1 MCGNM
6 EALGDRL
13 RIFEASNAAELAS
26 ELFFECFRLAFP
38 VPRDNCGLSIPTPP
52 GNWHQYVARYRWPDG
67 AEETVGFCNWIRHG
81 DVYLEGG
88 MCVRKSFYRR
98 MPRPH
103 WKQCSEQGGLAQM
116 MMQAAS
122 ERLDD
127 CKAWFGFCGDAKA
140 LAVDLRFGY
149 QLTQYDKLIVKWF
162 AELPQREKQ
171 ALVDSIASIG
181 PF

>member
-1 MCGNM
+1 MDDLDQVLLIR
-6 EALGDRL
+6 EVD
-13 RIFEASNAAELAS
+13 NAAELAGD
-26 ELFFECFRLAFP
+26 LFQESFRAPFP

-52 GNWHQYVARYRWPDG
+52 ENWHQYVATYRWPG
-67 AEETVGFCNWIRHG
+67 GREETVGFCNWIRYR

-88 MCVRKSFYRR
+88 MCVRSNFYRR
-98 MPRPH
+98 IPKEHYREL
-103 WKQCSEQGGLAQM
+103 SRRGGLAQM

-149 QLTQYDKLIVKWF
+149 ELTHHPQRIAKWF
-162 AELPQREKQ
+162 APLSDAEKRRL
-171 ALVDSIASIG
+171 ADEIAAIG